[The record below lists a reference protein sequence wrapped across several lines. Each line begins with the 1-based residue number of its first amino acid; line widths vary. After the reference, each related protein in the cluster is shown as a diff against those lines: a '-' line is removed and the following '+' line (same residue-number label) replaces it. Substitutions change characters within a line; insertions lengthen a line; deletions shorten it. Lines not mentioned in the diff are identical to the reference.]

1 MLIARDVHREEG
13 MYTSMSARIV
23 SGCFMNMFHNNNN
36 GSSGSGGSSGS
47 SGREHSVNIFMS

>member
-1 MLIARDVHREEG
+1 MFIEKKV
-13 MYTSMSARIV
+13 SAIIV

-36 GSSGSGGSSGS
+36 GSSGSGGSGGS